1 MKQKLLLSVLA
12 LFLAVTVRASVV
24 INATN
29 FPDDNFRAQVK
40 EYFDNIDEDDIIS
53 AEEMEANGG
62 HLTFDRVS
70 NLKGIELLTSITEL
84 YLVNYPDEP
93 SLKTF
98 DYALPNLST
107 LDIQDQVGELTTVD
121 ASKCTNLETILAG
134 ENPANL
140 STLKLPSGIKSI
152 ALNNAPLIKTFDPKQ
167 FSDLRS
173 VAFTG
178 TTGITDLDFSDHKS
192 IQTIGVD
199 GIHDYYQLNSLIMA
213 NCPMLTNIDIKSS
226 TIKSLTFKSLPEVLS
241 ILVDDSDITN
251 MLVDDLV
258 QLGSIEALDNV
269 LGTLALNNLPT
280 IYGLDCHNNKLQT
293 LIIDKCPNMNGI
305 WAEHNKLMWLD
316 LQDVKKNETDE
327 NSLKIDDQRPSA
339 VAYKLSPTEVGL
351 RVHARMDP
359 ARMLNLVT
367 NGKSVTATETTID
380 DTRYIVFSN
389 EGVNAESLRGKTS
402 TYVYETKWP
411 YKWIEG
417 SENTKDNNLPVKLYV
432 SSVTKHQAFLTLSET
447 LVKGMYGEPAPA
459 APTVTRSQD
468 YDGRITFSSSN
479 EDVVKVNPDTG
490 ELTVVNAGTAT
501 ISVSGT
507 ETDYRLAP
515 VTKTYTVIIEKATPI
530 ISFPVAEM
538 SCTYGETVPLNPL
551 TVEWYDGTVTYA
563 STNQNRATVTAE
575 GVVTITGAGDVTING
590 IAPETRN
597 FKRTVVSYII
607 HVAKA
612 SPVFA
617 FAQPVIDILLGEAV
631 PENALSV
638 GLYDGTVVYTSSDE
652 ALATVAS
659 DGTVSA
665 LAPGEV
671 TITAAGP
678 ETENCKAAVQAQY
691 LLTITDPDGI
701 DSLTPDPSPVGEG
714 SIYDISGRRIS
725 GQIVNGKWSN
735 GQLPKGMYIVGGKKI
750 LR

>member
-1 MKQKLLLSVLA
+1 MKQKILLSVLA
-12 LFLAVTVRASVV
+12 LLLAVTVRASVV

-121 ASKCTNLETILAG
+121 ASKCTNLETFLAG

-269 LGTLALNNLPT
+269 LGTLTLNNLPT

-327 NSLKIDDQRPSA
+327 NSLKIDDQRPSMD
-339 VAYKLSPTEVGL
+339 AYKLSPTEVGL
-351 RVHARMDP
+351 LVHERFDVERV
-359 ARMLNLVT
+359 LNLKA
-367 NGKSVTATETTID
+367 NGKSVTPVWSTID
-380 DTRYIVFSN
+380 GKKYFVFSN
-389 EGVNAESLRGKTS
+389 DGVNADALVGKKT
-402 TYVYETKWP
+402 TYEYETKWP
-411 YKWIEG
+411 YAWTDG
-417 SENTKDNNLPVKLYV
+417 NSKDNNLPVTLN
-432 SSVTKHQAFLTLSET
+432 VTKVEKLPSWIKLSSTET
-447 LVKGMYGEPAPA
+447 LKSLVDGTLTPPE
-459 APTVTRSQD
+459 VLRSD
-468 YDGRITFSSSN
+468 KYDGKLTWTSSSP
-479 EDVVKVNPDTG
+479 DAVKVDPEKG
-490 ELTVVNAGTAT
+490 ALTIVGPGTAT
-501 ISVSGT
+501 ITVTGA
-507 ETDYRLAP
+507 ETDYRTAP
-515 VTKTYTVIIEKATPI
+515 
-530 ISFPVAEM
+530 
-538 SCTYGETVPLNPL
+538 
-551 TVEWYDGTVTYA
+551 A
-563 STNQNRATVTAE
+563 S
-575 GVVTITGAGDVTING
+575 
-590 IAPETRN
+590 
-597 FKRTVVSYII
+597 VSYQ
-607 HVAKA
+607 V
-612 SPVFA
+612 
-617 FAQPVIDILLGEAV
+617 VIYPLGDANGDGKVDANDIVEIVNYMMGK
-631 PENALSV
+631 P
-638 GLYDGTVVYTSSDE
+638 
-652 ALATVAS
+652 
-659 DGTVSA
+659 SA
-665 LAPGEV
+665 NFYL
-671 TITAAGP
+671 
-678 ETENCKAAVQAQY
+678 KAADANKDGKVDVADIIQIAN
-691 LLTITDPDGI
+691 TI
-701 DSLTPDPSPVGEG
+701 LA
-714 SIYDISGRRIS
+714 
-725 GQIVNGKWSN
+725 GK
-735 GQLPKGMYIVGGKKI
+735 
-750 LR
+750 

>member
-1 MKQKLLLSVLA
+1 MTGAQAQVA
-12 LFLAVTVRASVV
+12 

-121 ASKCTNLETILAG
+121 ASKCTNLETFLAG

-192 IQTIGVD
+192 IQDIGVD

-269 LGTLALNNLPT
+269 LGTLTLNNLPT

-305 WAEHNKLMWLD
+305 WAEHNRLMWLD

-327 NSLKIDDQRPSA
+327 NSLKIDDQRPSMD
-339 VAYKLSPTEVGL
+339 AYKLSPTEVGL
-351 RVHARMDP
+351 KVHERFEVERVLKLVANNKNVTP
-359 ARMLNLVT
+359 AWAEYDGV
-367 NGKSVTATETTID
+367 K
-380 DTRYIVFSN
+380 YFVFSN
-389 EGVNAESLRGKTS
+389 EGANADALKGEKTS
-402 TYVYETKWP
+402 YQYETRWP
-411 YKWIEG
+411 YAWMDDN
-417 SENTKDNNLPVKLYV
+417 SEDNNLPVSLTVNNVLKLDSWIDFPDGFQWKKEAEV
-432 SSVTKHQAFLTLSET
+432 NGTLN
-447 LVKGMYGEPAPA
+447 VPQKDVIM
-459 APTVTRSQD
+459 RSD
-468 YDGRITFSSSN
+468 GYDGKLTFTSSDEN
-479 EDVVKVNPDTG
+479 VVKVNAETG
-490 ELTVVNAGTAT
+490 AVTIVGPGKAT
-501 ISVSGT
+501 ITISGAA
-507 ETDYRLAP
+507 TDYRNAP
-515 VTKTYTVIIEKATPI
+515 AS
-530 ISFPVAEM
+530 ISYE
-538 SCTYGETVPLNPL
+538 
-551 TVEWYDGTVTYA
+551 VEI
-563 STNQNRATVTAE
+563 TAPNKS
-575 GVVTITGAGDVTING
+575 GDING
-590 IAPETRN
+590 DGKVNGTDIQKLIN
-597 FKRTVVSYII
+597 FIV
-607 HVAKA
+607 
-612 SPVFA
+612 
-617 FAQPVIDILLGEAV
+617 DE
-631 PENALSV
+631 EE
-638 GLYDGTVVYTSSDE
+638 YD
-652 ALATVAS
+652 
-659 DGTVSA
+659 
-665 LAPGEV
+665 PM
-671 TITAAGP
+671 
-678 ETENCKAAVQAQY
+678 
-691 LLTITDPDGI
+691 
-701 DSLTPDPSPVGEG
+701 
-714 SIYDISGRRIS
+714 YDINGD
-725 GQIVNGKWSN
+725 GKVNGTDIQEIIN
-735 GQLPKGMYIVGGKKI
+735 IIVEED
-750 LR
+750 